1 MKKDKLNTIKSTGFK
16 TPKNYF
22 ESFDERLLEQLNK
35 EETIEGI
42 EDPGFQVP
50 TDYFNSFEDKLFEKI
65 NNDQKPVINLRSR
78 KTFYYVAGIAASL
91 MLALAVFL
99 NKNNNPALS
108 VEMVETYLENS
119 NLDSYELAELLSDA
133 DLLEED
139 FIITETDY
147 NEGYLESY
155 LIENV
160 DLESIL
166 K

>member
-1 MKKDKLNTIKSTGFK
+1 MKRDKLNTVKSTGFK

-22 ESFDERLLEQLNK
+22 DSFDERLLEQLNK
-35 EETIEGI
+35 KETIEGI
-42 EDPGFQVP
+42 KTPGYQVP

-65 NNDQKPVINLRSR
+65 KNDQKPVISLRSR

-99 NKNNNPALS
+99 NKNNSPSLT

-119 NLDSYELAELLSDA
+119 DLDSYELAELLSDA

-147 NEGYLESY
+147 NEGYLENY